1 MKCLDLFS
9 GIGGMTMLLDIDYVS
24 LCEIDPHARAILQK
38 RLPGIP
44 LHDDVRTLDPS
55 LLGPFDILT
64 AGFPC
69 QDISSCGLKKGF
81 EGEKSSL
88 YHQVV
93 RIVKLSHPKYV
104 YLENVANIIQMPSV
118 MQTVVDTLVA
128 EGYDLRWC
136 VIKASH
142 CGCPM
147 TRKRWFCLAQKL
159 RAPSALVHVGLPAK
173 IPYSGAVVD
182 GVFQPMVLPPMHM
195 HRTPVTLVPIEG
207 ETGCKGNVV
216 TKALHRTGWATPRC
230 GMSSACLNLTR
241 RSSSDLATQL
251 RFEINTP
258 ADQRQHRHPSI
269 EFVEWLQGF
278 PIGYTDTSVE
288 KPLPHNHWVKEPARR
303 MAPGSKELRKRHW
316 RLGNACVPAM
326 SKRAFEL
333 LLPLYG

>member
-9 GIGGMTMLLDIDYVS
+9 GIGGMTMLLDVEYVS

-44 LHDDVRTLDPS
+44 LHDDVHTLDPT
-55 LLGPFDILT
+55 LLGPFDIIT

-69 QDISSCGLKKGF
+69 QDISSSGLRKGF

-93 RIVKLSHPKYV
+93 RIIKLSHPKYV
-104 YLENVANIIQMPSV
+104 YLENVANIIQMPAV
-118 MQTVVDTLVA
+118 LQTVVDTLST

-147 TRKRWFCLAQKL
+147 TRKRWFCLAKKVRPPADRRCTLPFKL
-159 RAPSALVHVGLPAK
+159 
-173 IPYSGAVVD
+173 PYSGAVVD
-182 GVFQPMVLPPMHM
+182 GVFQPMVLPPMKT
-195 HRTPVTLVPIEG
+195 HRTSITLVPLQG

-216 TKALHRTGWATPRC
+216 TKTLHRTVWATPRC
-230 GMSSACLNLTR
+230 MMSSACLNLTR
-241 RSSSDLATQL
+241 RSSSDLPTQL
-251 RFEINTP
+251 RFEKNTP
-258 ADQRQHRHPSI
+258 EDQRKYRHPSI

-288 KPLPHNHWVKEPARR
+288 KPVPHNRWVKEPARR
-303 MAPGSKELRKRHW
+303 MAPGSRELRKRHW